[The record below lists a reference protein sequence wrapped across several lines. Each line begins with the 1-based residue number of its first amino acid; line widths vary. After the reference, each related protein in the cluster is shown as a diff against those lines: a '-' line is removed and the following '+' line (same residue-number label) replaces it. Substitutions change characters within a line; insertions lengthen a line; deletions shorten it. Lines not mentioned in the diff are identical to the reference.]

1 MGKSTISMA
10 IFNGFLYVCQ
20 RVLSIR
26 WVVKLQELT
35 PTLGWSFFDDVTDAL
50 WYSMILASLVT
61 VFVANKHQALHP
73 TDWIEVTWNPKKTIS
88 EHLRMQKIIFYGP
101 IFGGSTPISNR

>member
-1 MGKSTISMA
+1 MA
-10 IFNGFLYVCQ
+10 IFNGFLYVYQ

-35 PTLGWSFFDDVTDAL
+35 PTLGLYFFDDVTGAL

-61 VFVANKHQALHP
+61 LFVANKHQALHP
-73 TDWIEVTWNPKKTIS
+73 NLTELK
-88 EHLRMQKIIFYGP
+88 
-101 IFGGSTPISNR
+101 